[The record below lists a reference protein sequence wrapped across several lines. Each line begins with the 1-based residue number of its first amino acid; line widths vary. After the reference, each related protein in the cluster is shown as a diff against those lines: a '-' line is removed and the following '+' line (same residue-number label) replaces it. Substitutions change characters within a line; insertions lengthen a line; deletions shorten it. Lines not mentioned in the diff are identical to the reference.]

1 MIGISLNT
9 FTGSSRV
16 LDFDSVSLMA
26 ETAGGVA
33 VTAGRVAVTAVGAG
47 RVAVTAVGAGS
58 GRVAAGT
65 VVEIVLGCC
74 SKPAA

>member
-9 FTGSSRV
+9 FTGLSRV

-26 ETAGGVA
+26 ETAGG
-33 VTAGRVAVTAVGAG
+33 VAVTAVGAG